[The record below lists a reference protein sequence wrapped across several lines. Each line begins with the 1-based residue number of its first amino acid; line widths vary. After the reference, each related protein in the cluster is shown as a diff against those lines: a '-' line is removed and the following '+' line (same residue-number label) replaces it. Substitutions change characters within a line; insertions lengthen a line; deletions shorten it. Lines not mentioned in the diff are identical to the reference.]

1 MFCPLDVLKILLIC
15 RAAFGN
21 IVRSDDFIGDELF
34 LRPLSDRV
42 VAAKSDDVVDGVRSD
57 DFAGD
62 EFLMAPESDRVVAAK
77 SDDAEEGDVEDLYDA
92 EV

>member
-1 MFCPLDVLKILLIC
+1 MFCHFDVFKILLIC

-34 LRPLSDRV
+34 LGPLSDRV
-42 VAAKSDDVVDGVRSD
+42 VAEKSDEVVDDLRSD
-57 DFAGD
+57 DLAGD
-62 EFLMAPESDRVVAAK
+62 ELLMAPESDRVVGG
-77 SDDAEEGDVEDLYDA
+77 AEEGDVEDLYDA